1 MICKVINT
9 IEKHKMLN
17 GVRSVA
23 VGLSGGA
30 DSMCLINVLLEL
42 KSRYNIVIKAVHV
55 NHNVRGNEAERD
67 ECFVREFCNK
77 MGIEL
82 LSFKFDIPSLS
93 KKYNISEEECG
104 RNIRYDCF
112 AKADCDVVATA
123 HTLSD
128 SVETVVFNLLR
139 GTGSKGLKGI
149 PAKRYPNIIRPLIDC
164 TREEIET
171 YCRNNDISF
180 ITDSSN
186 LTDIYKRNYI
196 RHNIVPAFSEI
207 NKSALRSIAKTSE
220 IIEEESDFID
230 ECAKRIIESS
240 KNENGYNL
248 SDYLTVHSAVRK
260 RAIRLLL
267 QKYMKKSVE
276 YRHVT
281 LCDEAILNKK
291 GKVELSEDLY
301 ILVDSDII
309 DFRRSEMI
317 VEPWEGQLVVNKFV
331 TPYGSYTFEKTVN
344 GVGVDFDKIKGDL
357 VVSSRKDGDKIY
369 LKNRGLTKS
378 LKKIFNELK
387 IPSADR
393 NKLAV
398 LRDCENIIW
407 VEGVGIDG
415 NYLSD
420 KSSKNVFTIT
430 KDV

>member
-42 KSRYNIVIKAVHV
+42 KSRYNIVIKAVHI
-55 NHNVRGNEAERD
+55 NHNIRGNEAERD

-82 LSFKFDIPSLS
+82 LSFNFDIPSLS

-196 RHNIVPAFSEI
+196 RHNIIPAFSEI

-230 ECAKRIIESS
+230 
-240 KNENGYNL
+240 
-248 SDYLTVHSAVRK
+248 
-260 RAIRLLL
+260 
-267 QKYMKKSVE
+267 
-276 YRHVT
+276 
-281 LCDEAILNKK
+281 
-291 GKVELSEDLY
+291 
-301 ILVDSDII
+301 
-309 DFRRSEMI
+309 
-317 VEPWEGQLVVNKFV
+317 GQASFL
-331 TPYGSYTFEKTVN
+331 
-344 GVGVDFDKIKGDL
+344 
-357 VVSSRKDGDKIY
+357 SSR
-369 LKNRGLTKS
+369 LM
-378 LKKIFNELK
+378 
-387 IPSADR
+387 
-393 NKLAV
+393 
-398 LRDCENIIW
+398 
-407 VEGVGIDG
+407 
-415 NYLSD
+415 
-420 KSSKNVFTIT
+420 
-430 KDV
+430 